1 MKIYPLF
8 RPDVLFR
15 WIGPSLAEEGN
26 PNDIACE
33 VFHPR
38 LIWRKDATTAE
49 DLESGMTPDGE
60 HGDEIW
66 AVECFY
72 ASSWFRKGAVARE
85 RRYSWPVFQ
94 GSAASLWWA
103 RRLLVGQKSTT
114 SCSRRV
120 GKLAEYR
127 KICES

>member
-66 AVECFY
+66 AVECSC
-72 ASSWFRKGAVARE
+72 ASSWFRKGAVAGNADIHGRFF
-85 RRYSWPVFQ
+85 RDLPPVYGGQEGCLWDKNPPLPVQ
-94 GSAASLWWA
+94 G
-103 RRLLVGQKSTT
+103 G
-114 SCSRRV
+114 
-120 GKLAEYR
+120 
-127 KICES
+127 